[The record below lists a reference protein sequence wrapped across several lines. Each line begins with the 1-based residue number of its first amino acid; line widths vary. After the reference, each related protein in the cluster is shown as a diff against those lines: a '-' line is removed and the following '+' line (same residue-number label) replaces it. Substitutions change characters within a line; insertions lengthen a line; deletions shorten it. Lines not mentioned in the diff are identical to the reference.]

1 MKDLKNPSDVFP
13 TRLRAARDLRGYSQ
27 LELGRLAN
35 MPPSS
40 VAHFETGS
48 RKPSFDTL
56 RNLAN
61 ALNVTTDYLIGR
73 AETPSQAD
81 AGDPLYRDVGNLT
94 GKDRELARDFVQM
107 LANRNKQGGSEG

>member
-1 MKDLKNPSDVFP
+1 MSEKNSPSDVFP
-13 TRLRAARDLRGYSQ
+13 IRLRAARDLRGYSQ
-27 LELGRLAN
+27 AELGKLAN

-73 AETPSQAD
+73 ADSPTQAEVGD
-81 AGDPLYRDVGNLT
+81 ALYRDVGNLT

-107 LANRNKQGGSEG
+107 LANRNKQREDLE